1 MCIKYNIS
9 STNVWL
15 NVTLLSDE
23 GSSVTRKLTKMMTN
37 VLQPRC
43 IPIPS
48 TNGSVHL
55 YITAVGYLSSP
66 SAVEWVYF
74 SEIYLQPINDQLI
87 ASKPILFSLFL

>member
-23 GSSVTRKLTKMMTN
+23 GSSVTRKLTEMMTN

-48 TNGSVHL
+48 TNDSVHL
-55 YITAVGYLSSP
+55 HITADGYLSSP
-66 SAVEWVYF
+66 STVEWVYF
-74 SEIYLQPINDQLI
+74 TEVYLQPINDELI
-87 ASKPILFSLFL
+87 ASKPMSVSLFL